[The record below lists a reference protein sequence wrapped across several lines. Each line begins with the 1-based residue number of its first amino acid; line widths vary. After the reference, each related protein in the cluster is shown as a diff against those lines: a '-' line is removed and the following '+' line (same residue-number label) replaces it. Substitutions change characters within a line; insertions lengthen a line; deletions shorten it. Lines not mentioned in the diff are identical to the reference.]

1 VQVYEAEVC
10 GSQRP
15 LPAKD
20 TFAGPADEDYCA
32 GVADFDAAM
41 GEAFADGPDPRAL
54 QAIVE
59 SDDFDAGL
67 AAEVDAA
74 PAEIHDDVAAVAEW
88 TRERHVTLLERY
100 DYDLARV
107 LLEGTAAERRTW
119 QYGEPE
125 IADAYARV
133 VAYEEQLCGGEG

>member
-1 VQVYEAEVC
+1 
-10 GSQRP
+10 
-15 LPAKD
+15 
-20 TFAGPADEDYCA
+20 
-32 GVADFDAAM
+32 VAAFDAAV
-41 GEAFADGPDPRAL
+41 GEAFADGPDPKAL

-67 AAEVDAA
+67 SAEVDAA

-88 TRERHVTLLERY
+88 TRERHVPLLERY

-119 QYGEPE
+119 QYSEPE